1 VAGRSLAFNARNANK
16 VGRTEH
22 WANREVLVAGSPL
35 ALA

>member
-1 VAGRSLAFNARNANK
+1 VDGLAVGYDSL